1 MDKLMKLTEYFKE
14 EGFEDRT
21 ITSIM
26 NNFKIKTFKKGEC
39 ILEVQ
44 EHTQYVYF
52 TIEGRRSGYLPKGR
66 ERTV

>member
-26 NNFKIKTFKKGEC
+26 NNFKIKTFKK
-39 ILEVQ
+39 VN
-44 EHTQYVYF
+44 VYW
-52 TIEGRRSGYLPKGR
+52 K
-66 ERTV
+66 